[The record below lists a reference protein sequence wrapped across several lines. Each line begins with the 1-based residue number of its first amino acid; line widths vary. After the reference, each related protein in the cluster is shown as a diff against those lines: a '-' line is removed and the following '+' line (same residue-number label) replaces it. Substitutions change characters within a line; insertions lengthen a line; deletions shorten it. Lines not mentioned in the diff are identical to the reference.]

1 MKTTLLFRQNLLY
14 VHGTI
19 VFNIFIILFLK
30 RTGVKSAFLKF
41 DGKCELNNELLKCY
55 KKVCDV
61 NGSFII
67 LTGISLPG

>member
-1 MKTTLLFRQNLLY
+1 MWEDSFQHFHNPFFFK
-14 VHGTI
+14 
-19 VFNIFIILFLK
+19 K
-30 RTGVKSAFLKF
+30 TGVKSAFLKF